1 MAVPTSERGESKF
14 QVLLDARKLAT
25 HTLRITANKKV
36 FTENFDDSLIKD
48 INETAKNI
56 FINASVANSIRVSDN
71 ISCMQRLELQ
81 QNAILE
87 SVRLI
92 LLIQLARSL
101 FHLPA
106 RRVRYWGGIAIH
118 ARDTIKMWYI
128 GDKKRYKEFL

>member
-1 MAVPTSERGESKF
+1 MAVPTSKRGASKF
-14 QVLLDARKLAT
+14 QVLLDARTLTT

-36 FTENFDDSLIKD
+36 FTEEFNDSIIND

-56 FINASVANSIRVSDN
+56 FISASVANSIRVTDN
-71 ISCMQRLELQ
+71 ASCVQRLELQ
-81 QNAILE
+81 QSAILE
-87 SVRLI
+87 SVRLV

-106 RRVRYWGGIAIH
+106 RRVRYWGGIAIN
-118 ARDTIKMWYI
+118 ARDALRTWHS